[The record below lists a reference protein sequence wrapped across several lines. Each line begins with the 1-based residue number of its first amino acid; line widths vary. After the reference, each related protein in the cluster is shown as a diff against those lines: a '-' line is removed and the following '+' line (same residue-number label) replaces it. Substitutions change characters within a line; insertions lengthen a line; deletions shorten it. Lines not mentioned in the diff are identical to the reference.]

1 MGNSLSNSQS
11 QLPAAKFNQY
21 GWTPDLP
28 DHRDKIL
35 KYPRAK
41 MLPSKVDLR
50 DLCPPVYDQA
60 GLGTSTIC
68 AVLSAYQ
75 LNQKRIIA
83 GELIIP
89 SRLFTYYNTR
99 LMNNSADRDSGTSI
113 RDCIKSINKYGLCP
127 ESIWPYDSSILFNK
141 PGADCYE
148 KAIGKNSIPYHR
160 IVQNHDQIKST
171 LADGQPII
179 FGMSIF
185 PSFLKKEVSE
195 TGIVPMPDPD
205 EAILGGHSAL
215 LVGYDDEECYW
226 IVLTS
231 WGEKFGDKGY
241 LYLPYDYFFKEKKFI
256 MDLWVL
262 K

>member
-1 MGNSLSNSQS
+1 MGNALSVSQT
-11 QLPAAKFNQY
+11 ANTKFNPY
-21 GWTPDLP
+21 GWSPDLP

-41 MLPSKVDLR
+41 KLPTKIDLR

-75 LNQKRIIA
+75 LNQKRILS
-83 GELIIP
+83 GDLIIP

-99 LMNNSADRDSGTSI
+99 ISHNSVDRDSGCSI
-113 RDCIKSINKYGLCP
+113 RDCLKTINKYGLCS
-127 ESIWPYDSSILFNK
+127 ESIWPYDPANLFNK
-141 PGADCYE
+141 PLTLCYE
-148 KAIGKNSIPYHR
+148 KSIGKNTLTFHR
-160 IVQNHDQIKST
+160 IIQIHDQIKSA

-185 PSFLKKEVSE
+185 PSFLNKNVAD
-195 TGIVPMPDPD
+195 TGIVPMPDPN

-215 LVGYDDEECYW
+215 LVGYDDDESYW

-231 WGEKFGDKGY
+231 WGEKFGDKGF
-241 LYLPYDYFFKEKKFI
+241 LYLPYDYFFKEKKFVT
-256 MDLWVL
+256 DLWVL